1 MKFKFLRCLMAD
13 GGGAGGTG
21 TQPNGGADPK
31 GTEPKG
37 TEPKGTEPKGTEPKG
52 IDESTLFTKIDEIIE
67 KRTSGLAK
75 SILKENGLEGEELT
89 SLLQAYK
96 TNKVTQTQKQQENNN
111 KLKDENTQLKE
122 QIMDMQFKAKVNE
135 LASKLEFSSDADK
148 YLDKLLVKGDYLND
162 KGEIEEDKLKKGL
175 EQVLKDLPALKGAN
189 SKGIHYMGGKGNEGQ
204 DPQTDDA
211 LRRAFGLSV
220 KK

>member
-13 GGGAGGTG
+13 GGGAGGTDP
-21 TQPNGGADPK
+21 QPKGGADPK
-31 GTEPKG
+31 GA
-37 TEPKGTEPKGTEPKG
+37 EPKGTEPKGTEPKG
-52 IDESTLFTKIDEIIE
+52 IDENALFTKIDEIIE

-75 SILKENGLEGEELT
+75 SILKENGLEGDELT

-122 QIMDMQFKAKVNE
+122 QILDMQFKAKVNE

-148 YLDKLLVKGDYLND
+148 YLDKLLVKEDYLND
-162 KGEIEEDKLKKGL
+162 KSEIEEDKLKKGL
-175 EQVLKDLPALKGAN
+175 EQVLKDLPALKGTN